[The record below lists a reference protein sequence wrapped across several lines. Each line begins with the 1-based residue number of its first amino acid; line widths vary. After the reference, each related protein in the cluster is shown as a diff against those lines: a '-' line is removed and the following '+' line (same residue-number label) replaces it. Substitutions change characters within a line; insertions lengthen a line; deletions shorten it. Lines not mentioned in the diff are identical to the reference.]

1 MSLANL
7 HQPSFDFKTS
17 GRAVV
22 TVSAKGMGA

>member
-7 HQPSFDFKTS
+7 HQPIFDFKKS

-22 TVSAKGMGA
+22 TASAKDVGV